1 MKEFTLSG
9 KEYFD
14 ELPQPVLLVQ
24 DHRLRYFNRAAERA
38 FWPVRL
44 EEDGLLPPALA
55 LEADG
60 AVTLGGQGW
69 ICQKRVLSEGALYV
83 LHQALDGEEAYE
95 VLLERLSGRNTGQL
109 QQLSRILLQLE
120 NQLVE
125 TERLRSEPLLAQMR
139 QLYAKMLRTD
149 QNISC
154 FCQLAPGQA
163 DENFP
168 LQVLDMA
175 GLCREAV
182 RQCDCLLETV
192 GITLDYSEEASSV
205 LVRGNEK
212 LILHL
217 IYNLLSNSA
226 RSYHRRPGTITVRME
241 LVGDNVMV
249 VVDDGGVGISPAI
262 LRTVFDLEKDVS
274 GLHPFG
280 LGLPLG
286 RKIANYH
293 GGSLFLLAKQKGSRA
308 VFSLPTVQSHFHR
321 RQEFGRAERLFSLRV
336 AQDSFHPAMVGL
348 SDVVSPEAFSEQAVD

>member
-14 ELPQPVLLVQ
+14 ELPQPALLVQ

-139 QLYAKMLRTD
+139 QIYAKMLR
-149 QNISC
+149 
-154 FCQLAPGQA
+154 
-163 DENFP
+163 
-168 LQVLDMA
+168 
-175 GLCREAV
+175 
-182 RQCDCLLETV
+182 
-192 GITLDYSEEASSV
+192 
-205 LVRGNEK
+205 
-212 LILHL
+212 HL

>member
-1 MKEFTLSG
+1 
-9 KEYFD
+9 
-14 ELPQPVLLVQ
+14 
-24 DHRLRYFNRAAERA
+24 
-38 FWPVRL
+38 
-44 EEDGLLPPALA
+44 
-55 LEADG
+55 
-60 AVTLGGQGW
+60 
-69 ICQKRVLSEGALYV
+69 
-83 LHQALDGEEAYE
+83 
-95 VLLERLSGRNTGQL
+95 
-109 QQLSRILLQLE
+109 
-120 NQLVE
+120 
-125 TERLRSEPLLAQMR
+125 MR
-139 QLYAKMLRTD
+139 QLYPRCCARIRTSAASVSWRRGR
-149 QNISC
+149 Q
-154 FCQLAPGQA
+154 

-175 GLCREAV
+175 GCAERRC

-321 RQEFGRAERLFSLRV
+321 RQEFGRRNGCSAC
-336 AQDSFHPAMVGL
+336 G
-348 SDVVSPEAFSEQAVD
+348 

>member
-1 MKEFTLSG
+1 MFPPKIRIHCRADRICRTG
-9 KEYFD
+9 KFRRPISD
-14 ELPQPVLLVQ
+14 
-24 DHRLRYFNRAAERA
+24 N
-38 FWPVRL
+38 
-44 EEDGLLPPALA
+44 
-55 LEADG
+55 
-60 AVTLGGQGW
+60 
-69 ICQKRVLSEGALYV
+69 
-83 LHQALDGEEAYE
+83 
-95 VLLERLSGRNTGQL
+95 
-109 QQLSRILLQLE
+109 SRILLQLE